1 MNLEDLKGIGT
12 KTSKL
17 LNKLNIFT
25 LNDLIEYYPYRF
37 NILERTNLVDN
48 EEVVI
53 DGIVESI
60 PNVFY
65 FNKRMNRMT
74 LRINTNNKIINIS
87 IFNRAFLKPN
97 IKVGNY
103 ITVIGKYDMKHNTIT
118 ASDIKLFRLPNN
130 PIIEP
135 IYHVVKG
142 ITSNQLNKIIL
153 NNIELY
159 NSEELIPDNLIDKY
173 YLLNKKDS
181 ISVIHSPKDKNSLNR
196 ALSYLKYEEVF
207 LFMLKINYLK
217 NKRTD
222 ILGIK
227 RNINKEDVD
236 KFIDTL
242 PFKLTI
248 DQNKCIDNIL
258 NDLNSNNR
266 MNRLLQGDV
275 GSGKTICAVIALY
288 INYLSG
294 YQGVLM
300 APTEI
305 LSIQHYNNITKLFKD
320 TNIKVELLTGKLKVS
335 EKKEIYKKLLNK
347 EIDILIG
354 THALFS
360 NDVVYSNLG
369 LVITDEQHRFGVNQ
383 RSSLKDKG
391 INPDILYMSATP
403 IPRTYAITLYGDMD
417 ISSIHTMPSGR
428 KEVITL
434 LKSEKELKDI
444 LDIMLQELKNKHQVY
459 VVAPLIEDEEGTSD
473 NENVI
478 ELKEKID
485 KAFGKYFKSGIL
497 HGKMSKEDKD
507 SIMDKFKNNEINIL
521 ISTTVIEVGVD
532 VENATTMVI
541 WDSYRFGLSQL
552 HQLRGRVGRNN
563 LQSYCVLVS
572 NKETE
577 RLNILTTTND
587 GFKVSEEDFKLRGS
601 GDLFG
606 TRQSGDMQ
614 FKIANIKRD
623 FNILLRAKEDT
634 QQLLDSKLYVNSN
647 LYKFIENSIDIS

>member
-173 YLLNKKDS
+173 HLLNKKDS

-236 KFIDTL
+236 KFIDSL

-434 LKSEKELKDI
+434 LKSEKELKEI

>member
-173 YLLNKKDS
+173 HLLNKKDS

-196 ALSYLKYEEVF
+196 ALNYLKYEEVF

-222 ILGIK
+222 VLGIK